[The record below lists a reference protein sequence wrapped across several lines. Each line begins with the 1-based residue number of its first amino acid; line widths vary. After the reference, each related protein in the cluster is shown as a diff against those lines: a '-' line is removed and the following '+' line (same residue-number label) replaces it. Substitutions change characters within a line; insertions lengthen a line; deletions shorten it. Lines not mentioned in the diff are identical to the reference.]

1 MLPEQAADVVCAR
14 MAFPGEA
21 NNFCLFFS
29 IQRNPH
35 SCRLS
40 QPLCDELSQIP
51 VIPEDIFFTSE
62 FTEVAKLEEGDVN
75 SAGLV
80 SKTFNQ
86 VVFSPKMYKL
96 W

>member
-1 MLPEQAADVVCAR
+1 M
-14 MAFPGEA
+14 
-21 NNFCLFFS
+21 
-29 IQRNPH
+29 
-35 SCRLS
+35 
-40 QPLCDELSQIP
+40 
-51 VIPEDIFFTSE
+51 IPEDIFFTSE
-62 FTEVAKLEEGDVN
+62 FTEVAKLEEGDDN